1 MLQTQS
7 PFAYVRTV
15 MIERLVNKEAYVLVS
30 HEQLSDALRHATIAK
45 NNILKEDIKLLLLPV
60 RELIG
65 YLNPASR

>member
-1 MLQTQS
+1 
-7 PFAYVRTV
+7 